1 MALRTVIVMHKKSV
15 LATLTAGLDIAV
27 FLAICI
33 QPIAQAQRDIP
44 PNL

>member
-1 MALRTVIVMHKKSV
+1 MALRTVLVMHKKTI

-27 FLAICI
+27 FLAIGI
-33 QPIAQAQRDIP
+33 QPIAQAQRDVP